1 MYIAEREGFEP
12 PEACTSTVFKTAA
25 IDHSAISP
33 GILLKCECKGII
45 IFEKKKYSVDFIF
58 VLFTKPIIRRIFVKK
73 KKILMLFTDLPLCDS
88 LLDGLQSMNF
98 KDMTPV
104 QELSIPVILNKKD
117 VIACAQTGTG
127 KTAAFLLPLLNNLQT
142 EPHEE
147 HKVNAIIMA
156 PTRELAQQIDQQ
168 MEGFSYFTPFS
179 SVAVYGGND
188 GEAWSVQKR
197 GLLSGA
203 DVVIATPGRLLSH
216 INLYNIDFSGVK
228 YFILDEADR
237 MLDMG
242 FFDDIMKIE
251 KQLPKERQT
260 IMFSATMPPK
270 IQQLAKT
277 ILHKPEEISISITR
291 PPDTIMQSAF
301 ICYEPQKM
309 GIVKSLFKEKKPK
322 KVILFSGSKQRVKEL
337 AKTLRSMGLSA
348 GEMHSDLDQ
357 AQRDN
362 IMHEFRNERVD
373 ILVATDIVARGIDI
387 DDISMVINFEVPY
400 DVEDYVHRIGR
411 TARAGDTG
419 MAITFV
425 APDEQYRFLQIE
437 NFLEREVY
445 KNPIPSELGEGP
457 EYNPTKESGRRGA
470 SGRTGKGGKG
480 KGGKSSGRSG
490 KSDRPGKEGDSR
502 RKESSRAAATSPE
515 VDASSE
521 QSGLEEVNAPR
532 EEGSTGQERR
542 ARKQRAPRDQR
553 KPRTEGTEGAE
564 RTAAEDGAAG
574 EEKPA
579 RRERAP
585 REEGAPRKQ
594 RTPRGDRAPREDGA
608 AGEERTARKQR
619 APRDQGAADRPRK
632 ERAAGEESTPRKKRS
647 SGTPRRQGASAP
659 NDAAAGAGKK
669 RSAAERRSGEK
680 KLVIK
685 KKSDAAPSQ
694 KRDSDKPKKKWSWW
708 PFGKK

>member
-1 MYIAEREGFEP
+1 
-12 PEACTSTVFKTAA
+12 
-25 IDHSAISP
+25 
-33 GILLKCECKGII
+33 
-45 IFEKKKYSVDFIF
+45 
-58 VLFTKPIIRRIFVKK
+58 
-73 KKILMLFTDLPLCDS
+73 MLFTDLPLCDS
-88 LLDGLQSMNF
+88 LLEGLQAMNF

-104 QELSIPVILNKKD
+104 QEQAIPVILNRQD

-142 EPHEE
+142 EPHDE

-188 GEAWSVQKR
+188 GEAWIVQKR

-216 INLYNIDFSGVK
+216 INLYDIDFSGVK

-242 FFDDIMKIE
+242 FFDDIMKLE
-251 KQLPKERQT
+251 KLLPKERQT
-260 IMFSATMPPK
+260 IMFSATMPPR

-277 ILHKPEEISISITR
+277 ILRKPELISIAITR
-291 PPDTIMQSAF
+291 PPETIMQSAY
-301 ICYEPQKM
+301 ICHENQKM
-309 GIVKSLFKEKKPK
+309 AIVKHLFKDKKPN

-387 DDISMVINFEVPY
+387 DDITLVINYEVPY

-411 TARAGDTG
+411 TARAGDSG

-437 NFLEREVY
+437 KFLEKEVY
-445 KNPIPSELGEGP
+445 KNPIPAELGEVP
-457 EYNPTKESGRRGA
+457 EYNPTRESGRRGA
-470 SGRTGKGGKG
+470 FNRAAKGGRTKGGKP
-480 KGGKSSGRSG
+480 SGRQDKAGKAGRQEDSR
-490 KSDRPGKEGDSR
+490 KSD
-502 RKESSRAAATSPE
+502 ATAVAATSPTE
-515 VDASSE
+515 DTPRE
-521 QSGLEEVNAPR
+521 QSAP
-532 EEGSTGQERR
+532 
-542 ARKQRAPRDQR
+542 
-553 KPRTEGTEGAE
+553 
-564 RTAAEDGAAG
+564 G
-574 EEKPA
+574 EERA
-579 RRERAP
+579 SRRQRAP
-585 REEGAPRKQ
+585 REEG
-594 RTPRGDRAPREDGA
+594 TPRGERVAGDEGSSRGDRSSRKQKAPREIGA
-608 AGEERTARKQR
+608 PEGERASRPQNDPRGKGASAEGRNQHGSGEKRKQGEGSKSR
-619 APRDQGAADRPRK
+619 HQGASATPRK
-632 ERAAGEESTPRKKRS
+632 EGASTANRAPKTAAAQGRAAGE
-647 SGTPRRQGASAP
+647 RRQ
-659 NDAAAGAGKK
+659 
-669 RSAAERRSGEK
+669 GEK
-680 KLVIK
+680 KLIVK
-685 KKSDAAPSQ
+685 KKSDAASSQ
-694 KRDSDKPKKKWSWW
+694 KREADKPKKKWSWW